1 MRRKIIDSMVA
12 HGVRAQIKTGSLLT
26 GAVFIAFEVFPG
38 AHPAYVDWSQNPPQL
53 PTTPG
58 QLAAVEASVGNIIKK
73 LDKMP
78 LQQIGDNLNQSLA
91 NLDLTLV
98 SARGTLHTANTTLNS
113 ASTALNH
120 ASTALNNAN
129 GLVEP
134 NSAQIEEVDQTL
146 QEVSRAAR
154 SLRVLADY
162 LEQHPEAL
170 IRGKRGEAQ

>member
-1 MRRKIIDSMVA
+1 MGYGRRKPRNCARRRFQPGLDPGQFDRDAGVA
-12 HGVRAQIKTGSLLT
+12 
-26 GAVFIAFEVFPG
+26 
-38 AHPAYVDWSQNPPQL
+38 PAYVDWSQNPPQL

-58 QLAAVEASVGNIIKK
+58 QLEAVEASVGNIIKK
-73 LDKMP
+73 LNQIP

-170 IRGKRGEAQ
+170 IRGKRGGAQ